1 MGALN
6 PARANQQ
13 TRDVL
18 AEEDAMHP
26 AMETREGEKGI
37 VGH

>member
-18 AEEDAMHP
+18 AEEDAMHL
-26 AMETREGEKGI
+26 AWGAGRDG
-37 VGH
+37 